1 MSKYKYALLN
11 MAVWE
16 DEPTNLNITRDTI
29 RDVYSNH
36 VCVKIKKDGEP
47 VKCAICG
54 RLM

>member
-11 MAVWE
+11 IGIWE
-16 DEPTNLNITRDTI
+16 DTPTDLTITGDTLGGNSSHI
-29 RDVYSNH
+29 
-36 VCVKIKKDGEP
+36 CVKIKKDNEP